1 MNTRRLATTGVAL
14 VAALALGLTGCGT
27 GTDADAPAGDGGAT
41 TGAAAASSAPAD
53 ARAELGAAAQKLNQQ
68 SVKMKL
74 TSPVINGSG
83 VMDPATKTGDMTLKM
98 GAEGTFR
105 ILMLGNDV
113 YLKVTGMQG
122 MPKKWMHMDATKLG
136 KSGQLNLMPDGDP
149 GGAKQMVQSV
159 VDVEKTAPGSYSGVL
174 DYTRTKPDDKA
185 IQALGDK
192 AKAVPFT
199 ARVDDQGRLVEFAI
213 DTQVLHESLGT
224 MITTYSDFGAPV
236 SVKKPAASDTQEAP
250 QELIESMGS

>member
-14 VAALALGLTGCGT
+14 VAALALGLTGCGG
-27 GTDADAPAGDGGAT
+27 GTDAEAPAGDGGAT

-53 ARAELGAAAQKLNQQ
+53 ARAELGAAAKKLNQQ
-68 SVKMKL
+68 SVKVKL
-74 TSPVINGSG
+74 TSPVINGDG
-83 VMDPATKTGDMTLKM
+83 MMDPAAKSGDMTLKM

-105 ILMLGNDV
+105 ILMLGDDV
-113 YLKVTGMQG
+113 YLKVTGMEG
-122 MPKKWMHMDATKLG
+122 MPKKWMHMDVTKLG
-136 KSGQLNLMPDGDP
+136 KSAQLNMMPDGDP
-149 GGAKQMVQSV
+149 GGAQQMVESV
-159 VDVEKTAPGSYSGVL
+159 VDVEKTGPGTYSGVL

-199 ARVDDQGRLVEFAI
+199 ARVDDQGRLVEFAV

-224 MITTYSDFGAPV
+224 MITTYSDFGTPV
-236 SVKKPAASDTQEAP
+236 TVKKPAAGDTQEAP
-250 QELIESMGS
+250 QELIESLGS

>member
-27 GTDADAPAGDGGAT
+27 GTDTAAPAGDGGT
-41 TGAAAASSAPAD
+41 TGAAPASSASAD
-53 ARAELGAAAQKLNQQ
+53 ARAELAAAAQKLNQQ
-68 SVKMKL
+68 TVKMRL

-149 GGAKQMVQSV
+149 GGAKQMVDSV
-159 VDVEKTAPGSYSGVL
+159 VDVERTAPGSYSGTL

-192 AKAVPFT
+192 AKVVPFT

-224 MITTYSDFGAPV
+224 MITNYSDFGAPV
-236 SVKKPAASDTQEAP
+236 TVKKPAAGDTQEAP